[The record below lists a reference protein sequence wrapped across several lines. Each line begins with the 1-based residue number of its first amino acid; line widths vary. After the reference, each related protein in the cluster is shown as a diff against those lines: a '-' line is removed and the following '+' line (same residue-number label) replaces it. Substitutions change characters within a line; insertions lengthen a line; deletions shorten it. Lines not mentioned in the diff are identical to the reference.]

1 MRLSTVVFSR
11 TDGPIKARNSP
22 ERTEIEMMKDLIF
35 SCRGDT
41 SHDVT
46 EQNGIFDVGHR
57 GKPLCLVTTRYVT
70 N

>member
-1 MRLSTVVFSR
+1 
-11 TDGPIKARNSP
+11 
-22 ERTEIEMMKDLIF
+22 MMKDLIF